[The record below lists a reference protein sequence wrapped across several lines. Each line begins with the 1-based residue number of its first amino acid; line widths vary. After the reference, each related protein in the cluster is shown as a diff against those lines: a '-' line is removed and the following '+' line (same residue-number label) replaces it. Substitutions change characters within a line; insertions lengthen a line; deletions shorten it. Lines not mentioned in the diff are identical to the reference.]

1 LEDVARA
8 NFWIGGLPYLAP
20 SWRQTL
26 FRRQAPCAKPIAIRI
41 SGDKLL
47 KSVLERK
54 FELLLSLIGL
64 FIGSEDLDGLEYLDG
79 LLIGSGVEYLNKLLR
94 RTSCCAASLS
104 SRRPLS
110 AGVRTFGERHNP
122 ISLALCRVG
131 LQAMFRDGDDG
142 VRGIFAV
149 IGAGVLACAGLRG
162 IDAATC
168 VILSAAICAILSAM

>member
-47 KSVLERK
+47 KSALERK

-64 FIGSEDLDGLEYLDG
+64 FIGSEDLVGLEYLDG

-162 IDAATC
+162 IDAAIC
-168 VILSAAICAILSAM
+168 VILPAAICAILSAM